1 MQVDMYGRKRFVG
14 WLGSHKL
21 SPGGGLCQQW
31 PTEIDFYITAPMHWV
46 LLYKRGF
53 RDEYGSGQK
62 EKLVEAREI
71 RRFKLVLD
79 HLINKSSATK
89 GKVRTEI
96 VDI

>member
-62 EKLVEAREI
+62 EKRRSHAQKPGHFGFERCHLVIPPAP
-71 RRFKLVLD
+71 
-79 HLINKSSATK
+79 KSIS
-89 GKVRTEI
+89 
-96 VDI
+96 